1 MTGERGPLNHIDR
14 VGLTQGYRH
23 IKTTP
28 TPTPT
33 GARDPR
39 VQQNGTTAGNAHGR
53 GGVETGQFYQ
63 DAVPGAVCDE
73 RTKKGGAGY
82 GAVICRLRHTTGNI
96 RILRDPS
103 IQSY

>member
-63 DAVPGAVCDE
+63 DAVRVPYVMSEQRKEEQGMV
-73 RTKKGGAGY
+73 
-82 GAVICRLRHTTGNI
+82 
-96 RILRDPS
+96 
-103 IQSY
+103 Q